1 MLVRV
6 LALFCFAAIVAA
18 PNARAQT
25 GLQLYNTYCS
35 GCHGA
40 AINNKDG
47 VLGGKDW
54 TVIKLAMDTR
64 PDMTAELRPLYN
76 AGIIDDADFM
86 TIATYLQTI
95 PGGATASLVMP
106 APINFGSQ
114 AVGVGSAV
122 QARNIGIT
130 GNAAVQISSPPSSSN
145 PLEFPVV
152 STTCSAGSFVLPPT
166 GTCSVSI
173 QFTPAATGAR
183 SATISISSNGLGSP
197 NSFTVSGTG
206 GTGGPPPTGTLTMP
220 GPHNFGSQA
229 VGVQTAGANLTISN
243 GSGTAV
249 AISSIT
255 SSSPTE
261 FPITGNSCAT
271 VNAGASCTV
280 TVAFKPAANG
290 ARNGSLSITSNGTGS
305 PQSITLSGTGT
316 TTPPPPSGLSVP
328 SSLGF
333 GSQTVGVQSGGSP
346 INVTNPGAST
356 ISISSIVSSSVSE
369 FPIVGNTC
377 GVVAG
382 GASCTITMAFKPSSA
397 GARSGSLTI
406 SSNGLGSPNVVAL
419 SGSGTV
425 TGPSANKVP
434 AVEYFNAG
442 FGHYFMTAQS
452 DEITGL
458 DAGAFNFAFVR
469 TGVGFNAWDAQAA
482 GTVPVCR
489 FFTTPGTFGTKSSH
503 FYTANQAECDGLK
516 LNPNWIYEKIAFFI
530 AIPTGGVCPGGTIP
544 VYRMYNHGQT
554 GAPNH
559 RFTTSFATYQQYTTT
574 LGWDQEGIGFC
585 APL

>member
-6 LALFCFAAIVAA
+6 LALVFFAALASA
-18 PNARAQT
+18 PDALAQT
-25 GLQLYNTYCS
+25 GQQLYNTYCN
-35 GCHGA
+35 GCHGNPG
-40 AINNKDG
+40 NNKDG

-76 AGIIDDADFM
+76 AGIIDDADFQ
-86 TIATYLQTI
+86 TIATYLQTFQ
-95 PGGATASLVMP
+95 GGASASLVMP
-106 APINFGSQ
+106 AAINFGAQ

-122 QARNIGIT
+122 QARNIGIS
-130 GNAAVQISSPPSSSN
+130 GNAAVQIISPPTSSN

-183 SATISISSNGLGSP
+183 SATISISSNGIGSP
-197 NSFTVSGTG
+197 NSFQVSGTG
-206 GTGGPPPTGTLTMP
+206 GSGPPPTGALTMP
-220 GPHNFGSQA
+220 APHGFGSQA

-243 GSGTAV
+243 GSGAAV
-249 AISSIT
+249 SISGIT

-261 FPITGNSCAT
+261 FPITGNGCST
-271 VNAGASCTV
+271 VNAGSSCTV

-290 ARNGSLSITSNGTGS
+290 ARNGTLTVVSNGTGS
-305 PQSITLSGTGT
+305 PQTISVSGTGT
-316 TTPPPPSGLSVP
+316 TTPPPPSGLNVP

-333 GSQTVGVQSGGSP
+333 GSQAVGVQSGGSP

-382 GASCTITMAFKPSSA
+382 GASCTITVAFRPPTA

-406 SSNGLGSPNVVAL
+406 TSNGLGSPNVVAL
-419 SGSGTV
+419 SGTGTTSGPAAT
-425 TGPSANKVP
+425 KLP

-442 FGHYFMTAQS
+442 FGHYFMTADG

-458 DAGAFNFAFVR
+458 DGGAYNFAFIR
-469 TGVGFNAWDAQAA
+469 TGVGFNAWNGPAA

-489 FFTTPGTFGTKSSH
+489 FFTTPGTFGPKSSH
-503 FYTANQAECDGLK
+503 FYTASQAECDLLK
-516 LNPNWIYEKIAFFI
+516 LNPNWIYEKIAFYI
-530 AIPTGGVCPGGTIP
+530 ATPTGSVCPAGTLP

-559 RFTTSFATYQQYTTT
+559 RFTTNFAIYQQFTTQ
-574 LGWDQEGIGFC
+574 LGWDQEGIAFC